1 MGITRNLCR
10 FIFHRLMGWKAV
22 VNVPDF
28 DKSILCV
35 APHTSNLDLFIGKL
49 FITAVGRKAGFVMKK
64 EWFVWPL
71 GYFFRQMGGIPVN
84 RGQGTSLIGEVV
96 EIAQRS
102 KRFNLA
108 ITPEGTRAAN
118 PKWHLGFY
126 VIASQAELPIVLLA
140 IDYEKKEVRM
150 EKYLMPSKD
159 RKGDIRTIQTYF
171 KDVKGRHP
179 ENFLTGLE

>member
-1 MGITRNLCR
+1 MQKLCK
-10 FIFHRLMGWKAV
+10 FIFHKLMGWKAV
-22 VNVPDF
+22 VDVPNF
-28 DKSILCV
+28 DKCILCV

-64 EWFVWPL
+64 EWFVGPL
-71 GYFFRQMGGIPVN
+71 GWIFRQMGGIPVN
-84 RGQGTSLIGEVV
+84 RGKGTSLIGQMVD
-96 EIAQRS
+96 IANQS
-102 KRFNLA
+102 KEFHLA

-126 VIASQAELPIVLLA
+126 VMASQAQLPIVLLA

-150 EKYLMPSKD
+150 DKYLMPSSD
-159 RKGDIRTIQTYF
+159 RKADIRDIQLYF

>member
-1 MGITRNLCR
+1 MIQGICK

-22 VNVPDF
+22 YTLPDF
-28 DKSILCV
+28 DKSIICV

-64 EWFVWPL
+64 EWFRWPL
-71 GYFFRQMGGIPVN
+71 GGIFRKMGGIPVN

-96 EIAQRS
+96 EIANNS
-102 KRFNLA
+102 KDFHLA

-118 PKWHLGFY
+118 AKWHLGFY
-126 VIASQAELPIVLLA
+126 VIASQAKLPITLMA
-140 IDYEKKEVRM
+140 IDYKKKEVRM
-150 EKYLMPSKD
+150 EKYIMPSKD
-159 RKGDIRTIQTYF
+159 RKGDIREIQLYF
-171 KDVKGRHP
+171 KDVQGRHP

>member
-1 MGITRNLCR
+1 MQKICK
-10 FIFHRLMGWKAV
+10 FIFFRLMGWKAV
-22 VNVPDF
+22 VEVPDF

-64 EWFVWPL
+64 EWFVGPL
-71 GYFFRQMGGIPVN
+71 DWIFRQMGGIPVN
-84 RGQGTSLIGEVV
+84 RGNGTSLIGEVV
-96 EIAQRS
+96 DIANKS
-102 KRFNLA
+102 ERFNLA
-108 ITPEGTRAAN
+108 ITPEGTRSAN

-126 VIASQAELPIVLLA
+126 VIASQAQLPIVLMA
-140 IDYEKKEVRM
+140 IDYKKKEVRM
-150 EKYLMPSKD
+150 DKYILPSKD
-159 RKGDIRTIQTYF
+159 RKGDIRCIQTYF

>member
-1 MGITRNLCR
+1 MKQFCK
-10 FIFHRLMGWKAV
+10 FIFNRLMGWKV
-22 VNVPDF
+22 TVNVPDF
-28 DKSILCV
+28 KKSILCV
-35 APHTSNLDLFIGKL
+35 APHTSNLDLFVGKL
-49 FITAVGRKAGFVMKK
+49 AITAAGRKAGFVMKK
-64 EWFVWPL
+64 EWFVGPL
-71 GYFFRQMGGIPVN
+71 NWIFRQMGGIPVN
-84 RGQGTSLIGEVV
+84 RGSGTSLIGEVV
-96 EIAQRS
+96 SIAEKS
-102 KRFNLA
+102 ERFNLA

-126 VIASQAELPIVLLA
+126 VIASQAKLPIVLMA

-150 EKYLMPSKD
+150 EKYLMPSTD

>member
-1 MGITRNLCR
+1 MQKLCK
-10 FIFHRLMGWKAV
+10 FIFNRLMGWKAV
-22 VNVPDF
+22 VDVPNF
-28 DKSILCV
+28 DKCILCV

-64 EWFVWPL
+64 EWFVGPL
-71 GYFFRQMGGIPVN
+71 DWIFRQMGGIPVN
-84 RGQGTSLIGEVV
+84 RGKGTSLISQMV
-96 EIAQRS
+96 EIANKS
-102 KRFNLA
+102 EKFHLA

-126 VIASQAELPIVLLA
+126 VMASQAQLPIVLLA

-150 EKYLMPSKD
+150 DKYLMPSAD
-159 RKGDIRTIQTYF
+159 RKADIRSIQLYF

>member
-1 MGITRNLCR
+1 MQKLCK
-10 FIFHRLMGWKAV
+10 FIFHKLMGWKAV
-22 VNVPDF
+22 VDVPNF
-28 DKSILCV
+28 DKCILCV

-64 EWFVWPL
+64 EWFVGPL
-71 GYFFRQMGGIPVN
+71 GWIFRQMGGIPVN
-84 RGQGTSLIGEVV
+84 RGKGTSLIGQMVD
-96 EIAQRS
+96 IANQS
-102 KRFNLA
+102 KEFHLA

-126 VIASQAELPIVLLA
+126 VMASQAQLPIVLLA

-150 EKYLMPSKD
+150 DKYLMPSND
-159 RKGDIRTIQTYF
+159 RKADIRDIQLYF

>member
-1 MGITRNLCR
+1 MMQKLCK
-10 FIFHRLMGWKAV
+10 FIFCRLMGWKAV
-22 VNVPDF
+22 VTVPNF

-49 FITAVGRKAGFVMKK
+49 FIASVGRKAGFVMKK
-64 EWFVWPL
+64 EWFVGLL
-71 GYFFRQMGGIPVN
+71 GWIFRKMGGIPVN

-96 EIAQRS
+96 EIANKSQH
-102 KRFNLA
+102 FTLA

-126 VIASQAELPIVLLA
+126 VIASQAKLPIVLMS
-140 IDYEKKEVRM
+140 IDYAKKEVRM
-150 EKYLMPSKD
+150 DKYIMPSKD
-159 RKGDIRTIQTYF
+159 RKGDIRTIQSHYMG
-171 KDVKGRHP
+171 VVGRHP